1 MSQKGFTLIELMI
14 TLALLAILMGVAVPS
29 FSQMLRDNR
38 AASDLNAFTSMFNF
52 ARSEAAG
59 RGQPMRVE
67 GPLALDGS
75 WQVVRVSDG
84 EVVRT
89 FPQLAAFQLQPNA
102 PLSVVFDGQGRYVAD
117 GPNEDFS
124 VKIKVKST
132 EYSCAKYNRKVEINL
147 AGRLS
152 LSPEGC

>member
-38 AASDLNAFTSMFNF
+38 AASDLNVFVSMFNF

-59 RGQPMRVE
+59 RGQAMRVE
-67 GPLALDGS
+67 GPLALDGR

-102 PLSVVFDGQGRYVAD
+102 PQNIVFDGQGRVAAAAA
-117 GPNEDFS
+117 FS
-124 VKIKVKST
+124 VKVKST
-132 EYSCAKYNRKVEINL
+132 DYSCAKYNRRVTVNL
-147 AGRLS
+147 AGIVA